1 MSEAGTV
8 SAAACFLPLTI
19 GRSKMAQQILPESI
33 SGIYEILNTVTDK
46 RYVGSAQNFLK
57 RWKEH
62 LKGLNSGKHH
72 SKHLQRAWDKYGA
85 EAFVFQAVLYCE
97 PAELIEYEQLCMD
110 EMNSAYNICRVAGS
124 TRGRV
129 HTLECR
135 QKISAKALGRVWS
148 EEARAKVSATL
159 KGRKMS
165 ESFCAQLRG
174 NQYAKGTKHTEEW
187 KAANSLRHTGVPR
200 PKSEEHRRK
209 ISEGLKGKKLSEEC
223 KAKISAATK
232 GRKRGPYTP
241 MSEET
246 KAAMLEKRRANPR
259 KPSSRIYTEE
269 DRKKLSEQAK
279 LAKHTPE
286 AKAKRSAAM
295 KTYWSDPGYR
305 AKVLAAR
312 AEAKRMK
319 AKLAS

>member
-1 MSEAGTV
+1 MREAGTV
-8 SAAACFLPLTI
+8 SAVAGFLPLTI
-19 GRSKMAQQILPESI
+19 GESKMAQQILPESP

-62 LKGLNSGKHH
+62 LKGLKSGKHH

-85 EAFVFQAVLYCE
+85 EVFVFQAVIYCE
-97 PAELIEYEQLCMD
+97 PAELIEYEQLCID

-124 TRGRV
+124 TRGRA

-148 EEARAKVSATL
+148 EEARAKVSASLT
-159 KGRKMS
+159 GRKMS
-165 ESFCAQLRG
+165 EAFSDTLRG
-174 NQYAKGTKHTEEW
+174 NQRAKGYKHTDEW
-187 KAANSLRHTGVPR
+187 KAANSLRHMGVPR
-200 PKSEEHRRK
+200 PKSAEHRRK

-241 MSEET
+241 MSQET
-246 KAAMLEKRRANPR
+246 RAAMLEKRRDNPR
-259 KPSSRIYTEE
+259 KASTKVYTEE
-269 DRKKLSEQAK
+269 DRKAMSERAK

-295 KTYWSDPGYR
+295 KAYWSDPEYRDKVLDAR
-305 AKVLAAR
+305 AK
-312 AEAKRMK
+312 AKALK